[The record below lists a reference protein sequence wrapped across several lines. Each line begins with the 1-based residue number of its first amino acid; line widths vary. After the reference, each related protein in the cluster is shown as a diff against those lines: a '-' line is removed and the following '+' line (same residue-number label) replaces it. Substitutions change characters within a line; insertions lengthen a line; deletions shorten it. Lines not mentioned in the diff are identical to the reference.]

1 MIKKILLGIIG
12 VIVLLLVVAIFVPK
26 DYTVERQIVINKPVT
41 EVFDY
46 IKYLK
51 NQDEYSKWASMDRNM
66 KKTYSGTDATPGFVS
81 AWDSDVKDVGQ
92 GEQKILSIV
101 PNKQVDYDLHFIKPF
116 EGRAKAIMKTEDNGN
131 NTTTVKWS
139 IASGMPYPMN
149 LMNLC
154 MNIEEMIGG
163 DLDTGLK
170 NLKAKMEK

>member
-1 MIKKILLGIIG
+1 MIKKILLGLVG
-12 VIVLLLVVAIFVPK
+12 VVLLLLIVALFVPK
-26 DYTVERQIVINKPVT
+26 DYQVERQIVINKPVT

-51 NQDEYSKWASMDRNM
+51 NQDEYSKWASMDPNM
-66 KKTYSGTDATPGFVS
+66 KKSYTGTDATPGFVS
-81 AWDSDVKDVGQ
+81 AWDSNDDEVGQ
-92 GEQKILSIV
+92 GEQKILKIV

-116 EGRAKAIMKTEDNGN
+116 EGRAKAFMKTEDNGN
-131 NTTTVKWS
+131 NTTTVKWN

-163 DLDTGLK
+163 DIDTGLK